1 MFATAEEIVPALRSG
16 DVRALARAISLVED
30 EDPRARRI
38 IELLFPHTGRGYVIG
53 VTGSPGAGKSTLV
66 DQLVRKLTAEGK
78 RVGVIAVDPT
88 SPFSG
93 GALLGDRI
101 RMSVAAELPSVFIRS
116 MATRGALG
124 GVAPRTAEAIFCLD
138 AAGYDYVIVETV
150 GVGQAEV
157 EIVKTADAVVV
168 VLVPGMGDAV
178 QALKAGILE
187 IADVFALNKSDAPG
201 VDRLEKELFAVLG
214 LGANRDGLQ
223 PKIVRTI
230 STTGQGIAD
239 LLEAVAAFRTH
250 AEGSGIAAERR
261 SLFLRESLER
271 QIGELAKRRVL
282 QRDPAALANALLALS
297 ERRED
302 PSTVAERLLSDAFT
316 R

>member
-1 MFATAEEIVPALRSG
+1 MFATADEIVQALRNG

-30 EDPRARRI
+30 NDPRARKI
-38 IELLFPHTGRGYVIG
+38 IELLFPFTGRSYVIG

-66 DQLVRKLTAEGK
+66 DQLVRALTSQGK

-124 GVAPRTAEAIFCLD
+124 GIAPRTAEAIFCLD

-157 EIVKTADAVVV
+157 EIVKTADAVIV

-187 IADVFALNKSDAPG
+187 IADVFALNKADAPG
-201 VDRLEKELFAVLG
+201 VDRLEKELFAVLA

-230 STTGQGIAD
+230 STTGSGIVE
-239 LLEAVAAFRTH
+239 LLEAVAAFRAH
-250 AEGSGIAAERR
+250 AESSGIAAERR
-261 SLFLRESLER
+261 NLFLRESLER
-271 QIGELAKRRVL
+271 QIAELAKKRVMEEETLTQSL
-282 QRDPAALANALLALS
+282 QALR

-302 PSTVAERLLSDAFT
+302 PTTIAERLLSRVFKS
-316 R
+316 